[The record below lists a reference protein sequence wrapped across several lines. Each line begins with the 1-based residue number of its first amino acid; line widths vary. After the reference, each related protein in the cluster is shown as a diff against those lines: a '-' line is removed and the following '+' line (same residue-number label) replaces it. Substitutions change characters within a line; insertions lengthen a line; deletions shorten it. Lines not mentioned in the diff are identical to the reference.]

1 MAAKKVWDYR
11 DYQHLGN
18 FQRPSDGST
27 LKHGIYGLKKRPLRQ
42 EIENRSKRKPNFSFK
57 NLLLP
62 MRKLMC
68 EKWKCSSQW
77 FFKHTNHFIKVVCH
91 WANETELLLFLLPR
105 HHWKEIE
112 LEKEFMDS
120 ASFSFWQLLQRHQ
133 GKLSSIRSMK
143 KVIFFH
149 GQSILKSTY
158 RVVAST

>member
-1 MAAKKVWDYR
+1 
-11 DYQHLGN
+11 
-18 FQRPSDGST
+18 
-27 LKHGIYGLKKRPLRQ
+27 
-42 EIENRSKRKPNFSFK
+42 
-57 NLLLP
+57 

-77 FFKHTNHFIKVVCH
+77 FSKHTNHFIKVVCH

-143 KVIFFH
+143 KVIFFMVNQFWKVH
-149 GQSILKSTY
+149 IVLLLLRKGQNWQQSFFMNFVNNRWSSWYYTWRFHSTFCVCFEHQFQKSWCLCMAAAA
-158 RVVAST
+158 RK